1 MDSSLETHQSD
12 GERGAIGSLHS
23 PGKYNARSEF
33 LPVHAPSAERHYS
46 GGGAQPIHD
55 VVVSRL
61 FYHREQE
68 SHKRLVTKHFFDS
81 YRGEEF
87 LLERYLPS
95 YRLNRLRERLAEVQ
109 KDYAR
114 FCESLRSGSLFPQEL
129 PKTPFAS
136 CNEEKWD
143 TIVYLF
149 CERFIPSVFDA
160 IPSCCSRKAFR
171 ALLPAETPVEDVW
184 FGDVMICPPPGLV
197 RPVWVRCATAATA
210 SALVQQLNGHR
221 VEYENDLISHGTSH
235 MRLTCAPLSPPK
247 RRRTLPPA
255 ANAPSRVAM
264 DLAGAQ
270 RLLAAL
276 ERRWGLAGELAGL
289 AKEAAAQ
296 RGLGAAG
303 ETELV
308 TRGMR
313 RVFGVDYWRG
323 ADDGEFGVSLHV
335 GAARA

>member
-23 PGKYNARSEF
+23 PGKHNARSEF

-61 FYHREQE
+61 FYHSEQE

-136 CNEEKWD
+136 CYEEKWD

-247 RRRTLPPA
+247 RHRTLPPA